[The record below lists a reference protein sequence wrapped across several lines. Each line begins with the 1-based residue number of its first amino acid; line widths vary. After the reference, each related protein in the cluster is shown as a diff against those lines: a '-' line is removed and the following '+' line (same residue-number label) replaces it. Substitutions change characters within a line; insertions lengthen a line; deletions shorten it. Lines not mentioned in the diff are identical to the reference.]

1 MILKCGR
8 NVMMER
14 TVVLTDEVLAGR
26 ALVARI
32 GRFLFD
38 RRLTDAGGGN
48 ISLRVGDVFCM
59 SPTLAGQNKQWQL
72 SPEDVLVVGESGAI
86 LHGDGGL
93 TRESAVH
100 FGLHKRF
107 SDYGSAVIHAH
118 PRNLLV
124 FACANMAMPPVM
136 EATRKFGVTPVI
148 EYAPAHSPKLGER
161 IVATMRGR
169 EAMIAKHA
177 AGTLAPWHGLFL
189 MGKNLQAAL
198 DAVERLDTNAYMM
211 MMAGHLGASP
221 VLREERAA
229 MESAIANFRDEGRV
243 DTDPS

>member
-1 MILKCGR
+1 MLQG
-8 NVMMER
+8 EAL
-14 TVVLTDEVLAGR
+14 LTEEVQAGR

-38 RRLTDAGGGN
+38 RQLTDAGGGN

-59 SPTLAGQNKQWQL
+59 SPTLAGQMHQWQL
-72 SPEDVLVVGESGAI
+72 DAEDVLVVDSRGNILEGEGA
-86 LHGDGGL
+86 L
-93 TRESAVH
+93 TREIAVH
-100 FGLHKRF
+100 FGLHENF
-107 SDYGSAVIHAH
+107 SNYGSAVIHAH

-124 FACANMAMPPVM
+124 FACANRVMPPVM

-161 IVATMRGR
+161 ITATMRGR

-198 DAVERLDTNAYMM
+198 DAVERLDTNAYMILM
-211 MMAGHLGASP
+211 SQQLGASP
-221 VLREERAA
+221 LLTEESSA
-229 MESAIANFRDEGRV
+229 METAIANFRD
-243 DTDPS
+243 D

>member
-1 MILKCGR
+1 MLQ
-8 NVMMER
+8 MEAD
-14 TVVLTDEVLAGR
+14 LTDELQAGR

-38 RRLTDAGGGN
+38 RHLTDAGGGN
-48 ISLRVGDVFCM
+48 ISLRIGDVFCM

-72 SPEDVLVVGESGAI
+72 EPDDVLVVSERGDI
-86 LHGDGGL
+86 LQGDGGL

-100 FGLHKRF
+100 FGLHRNF
-107 SDYGSAVIHAH
+107 ADYGTAVIHAH

-136 EATRKFGVTPVI
+136 EATRKFGQTPVI

-169 EAMIAKHA
+169 EALIAKQA

-189 MGKNLQAAL
+189 MGKNLNAAL
-198 DAVERLDTNAYMM
+198 DAVERLDTNAYMIM
-211 MMAGHLGASP
+211 MSQHLGASS
-221 VLREERAA
+221 LLHDEREA
-229 MESAIANFRDEGRV
+229 MEAAIANFSD
-243 DTDPS
+243 D

>member
-1 MILKCGR
+1 MLRIDS
-8 NVMMER
+8 
-14 TVVLTDEVLAGR
+14 VLTEDVLAGR

-38 RRLTDAGGGN
+38 RHLTDAGGGN

-59 SPTLAGQNKQWQL
+59 SPTLAGQSKQWQL
-72 SPEDVLVVGESGAI
+72 APEDVLVVNESGAI
-86 LHGDGGL
+86 LQGDGGL

-100 FGLHKRF
+100 FGLHQRF

-118 PRNLLV
+118 SRNLLV
-124 FACANMAMPPVM
+124 FACANMTMPPVM

-198 DAVERLDTNAYMM
+198 DAVERLDTNAYMIL
-211 MMAGHLGASP
+211 MAERLGASP
-221 VLREERAA
+221 QLREERAA

>member
-1 MILKCGR
+1 MLDAQA
-8 NVMMER
+8 
-14 TVVLTDEVLAGR
+14 VLTDEVQAGR
-26 ALVARI
+26 TLVARI

-38 RRLTDAGGGN
+38 RQLTDAGGGN

-59 SPTLAGQNKQWQL
+59 SPTLAGQMKQWQL
-72 SPEDVLVVGESGAI
+72 APDDVLVVNENGDV

-100 FGLHKRF
+100 FGLHRNF
-107 SDYGSAVIHAH
+107 ADSGTAVIHAH

-124 FACANMAMPPVM
+124 FACANRAMPPVM

-148 EYAPAHSPKLGER
+148 QYAPAHSPKLGQR

-169 EAMIAKHA
+169 EPMIAKQA

-189 MGKNLQAAL
+189 MGKNLPAAL
-198 DAVERLDTNAYMM
+198 DAVERLDTNAYMIM
-211 MMAGHLGASP
+211 MSAHLGASP
-221 VLREERAA
+221 QLREERQA
-229 MESAIANFRDEGRV
+229 MEAAIADFADG
-243 DTDPS
+243 

>member
-1 MILKCGR
+1 MLQMEVILT
-8 NVMMER
+8 E
-14 TVVLTDEVLAGR
+14 EVQAGR

-38 RRLTDAGGGN
+38 RHLTDAGGGN
-48 ISLRVGDVFCM
+48 ISLRVGEVFCM

-72 SPEDVLVVGESGAI
+72 EPEDVLVVSEGGEI
-86 LHGDGGL
+86 LCGDGGL

-100 FGLHKRF
+100 LGLHGNF
-107 SDYGSAVIHAH
+107 ADYGTAVIHAH

-124 FACANMAMPPVM
+124 FACANREMPPVM

-189 MGKNLQAAL
+189 MGKNLRAAL
-198 DAVERLDTNAYMM
+198 DAVERLDTNAYMIM
-211 MMAGHLGASP
+211 MSQHLGASP
-221 VLREERAA
+221 LMRDERAA
-229 MESAIANFRDEGRV
+229 MEAAIADFGD
-243 DTDPS
+243 D

>member
-1 MILKCGR
+1 MLGAQ
-8 NVMMER
+8 
-14 TVVLTDEVLAGR
+14 TLLTDEVVAGR

-38 RRLTDAGGGN
+38 RHLTDAGGGN

-72 SPEDVLVVGESGAI
+72 APEDVLVVSDGGEI
-86 LHGDGGL
+86 LDGDGGL

-100 FGLHKRF
+100 FGLHENF
-107 SDYGSAVIHAH
+107 ADYGTAVIHAH

-124 FACANMAMPPVM
+124 FACANREMPPVM

-198 DAVERLDTNAYMM
+198 DAVERLDTNAYMILM
-211 MMAGHLGASP
+211 SQNLGASP
-221 VLREERAA
+221 LLHEERAA
-229 MESAIANFRDEGRV
+229 MEAAIANFLD
-243 DTDPS
+243 D